1 MKPMPDTV
9 QVAKNLRLDKEGIL
23 CLNLHINS
31 WVKVPGY
38 VIRHYS
44 GCSGKMVLWIDVGP

>member
-1 MKPMPDTV
+1 MPDTV